1 LIRQEGVRYTWFTII
16 LRCAPFKAMQF
27 LGYNLARTPLQ
38 KSSGTATYAAE
49 RQHDRTAVLIKRLSQ
64 SVPTSISLSRLQNE
78 YAITQILD
86 CPGIIRSLGQLPDEH
101 AFALVLER
109 PGVMSLEDYQQR
121 SGQLTVDRDGHLG
134 LKFFFRWR
142 SNWRRFWAT

>member
-1 LIRQEGVRYTWFTII
+1 MLLCAAFT
-16 LRCAPFKAMQF
+16 AMQF

-38 KSSGTATYAAE
+38 ASSETTTYAAE
-49 RQHDRTAVLIKRLSQ
+49 RQHDHAAVLIKRLSQ
-64 SVPTSISLSRLQNE
+64 AVPTGISLSRLQNE

-86 CPGIIRSLGQLPDEH
+86 CPGIIRSLAQLPDEP

-109 PGVMSLEDYQQR
+109 PGAMSLEDYLHQQPR
-121 SGQLTVDRDGHLG
+121 SGQLLSDREANQG

-142 SNWRRFWAT
+142 SNWRRFWAI

>member
-1 LIRQEGVRYTWFTII
+1 MRL
-16 LRCAPFKAMQF
+16 CAAFKVMQF

-38 KSSGTATYAAE
+38 ASSETATYAAE
-49 RQHDRTAVLIKRLSQ
+49 RQHDRAAVLIKRLSQ
-64 SVPTSISLSRLQNE
+64 AVPTGISLSRLQNE

-86 CPGIIRSLGQLPDEH
+86 CPGIIRSLAQLPDDQ

-109 PGVMSLEDYQQR
+109 PGAMSLEDYQQTR
-121 SGQLTVDRDGHLG
+121 SGQLVADRDAHLG